1 MRILKLRLAN
11 LNSLAGEW
19 SIDFTHPAYEEAG
32 LFAITG
38 PTGVGKTTV
47 LDAICLALYGQT
59 PRLGRLSKNANEI
72 MTRRRAE
79 CLAELVFESSAGRF
93 RCQWS
98 QHRSR
103 KKASG
108 ELQAPRHELVDDISG
123 RVLESSTLKTQAAI
137 ESRVGMDFSQFTR
150 AMLLSQGAFAAFLQ
164 AEPSQ
169 RAALLEKITAADVY
183 GAISMRTHERR
194 RMELEKIRAL
204 EQELKAVQEDWEN
217 PAELKSQRE
226 ALAERLKNLQRTIDE
241 NAEAARWRERLDSLE
256 RKAAEAAERWGRLE
270 LRLNEFK
277 PLAEKIR
284 RGRLARPAQA
294 FYSQYQR
301 SEAQWRDLDSKL
313 ASEAAREAGLKAELA
328 RRQSQAER
336 AAAEYTGLK
345 ARLEAARPLWRSLGE
360 TERRFGEARRLLRG
374 ELEAWAAQRRQTLSW
389 RARQSAEG
397 ALEPREIQKRL
408 EAQKELMASLKAEFK
423 LMSLKRD
430 QALAAA
436 ALAERRAQLQ
446 EGQPCPLCGALEHPY
461 CADAPAA
468 SMEIEASWRRLQ
480 RELELAQR
488 RESALAAQ
496 RAAIDSEA
504 QSAAERLQ
512 REEELLAAARQRL
525 RAVAGESRRRRR
537 EYGQVRAEAGALPSE
552 ETLSAAARRAEGR
565 AAAAERD
572 FQSVWGESL
581 AFAARLE
588 ELRRQKSELQRRREL
603 DAQSFQEALAQA
615 GLAGE
620 AEYLAAALPHQEL
633 ERLEDEERKL
643 AEERGALLEL
653 QRELSQRLAEER
665 GLALSSE
672 PLAELKR
679 RAEAG
684 RSELAEAQRRMGAL
698 EQALRR
704 AEANDLKRRELAAAL
719 AAARK
724 EGLVWDS
731 LHELIGS
738 HDGKKFRDYAQS
750 LAFAALV
757 AQANKQLSGL
767 SDRYRLAADPRQAL
781 ELLVIDEY
789 QGGEIRSTK
798 NLSGGESF
806 LVSLALALG
815 LSKLSSRRA
824 RVDSLFL
831 DEGFGSLDEDALEA
845 ALDTLAGLKKD
856 GKLIGVISHVPAV
869 TERLGVRIRVFSR
882 GGAFSALKGPGVS
895 CEASDERPLLPGGPE
910 SDKF

>member
-1 MRILKLRLAN
+1 MKILKLRLAN

-38 PTGVGKTTV
+38 PTGVGKTTI

-59 PRLGRLSKNANEI
+59 PRLGRLSKNTNEI

-79 CLAELVFESSAGRF
+79 CLAELVFETSAGRF

-108 ELQAPRHELVDDISG
+108 ELQPPRHELVEDISG

-137 ESRVGMDFSQFTR
+137 EGRVGMDFSQFTR
-150 AMLLSQGAFAAFLQ
+150 SMMLSQGAFAAFLQ

-169 RAALLEKITAADVY
+169 RATLLEKITAVDVY
-183 GAISMRTHERR
+183 GLISMRTHDRR
-194 RMELEKIRAL
+194 RREAEKIQAL
-204 EQELKAVQEDWEN
+204 EQELKVVEEEWED
-217 PAELKSQRE
+217 PAELKSQSE
-226 ALAERLKNLQRTIDE
+226 ALAERLKNLQKTTEE
-241 NAEAARWRERLDSLE
+241 NERAALWRETLDSLE
-256 RKAAEAAERWGRLE
+256 HKAAEAAGRWGRLE
-270 LRLNEFK
+270 LRFNEFK

-301 SEAQWRDLDSKL
+301 SESQWRDLDFKL
-313 ASEAAREAGLKAELA
+313 ASEAAREAGLKMELA
-328 RRQSQAER
+328 QRQSQAER
-336 AAAEYTGLK
+336 AAVEYTALK
-345 ARLEAARPLWRSLGE
+345 ARLEAARPLWRNLGE
-360 TERRFGEARRLLRG
+360 AERRFGETRRLLGG
-374 ELEAWAAQRRQTLSW
+374 ELEAWAAQSRQTMSW
-389 RARQSAEG
+389 RARQSSEG
-397 ALEPREIQKRL
+397 ASELRETQKRL
-408 EAQKELMASLKAEFK
+408 EAQKELLTSLRAEFQ
-423 LMSLKRD
+423 LLSLRRD
-430 QALAAA
+430 QTLAAA
-436 ALAERRAQLQ
+436 ALAERRALLQ
-446 EGQPCPLCGALEHPY
+446 KGQPCPLCGALEHPY
-461 CADAPAA
+461 CAEAPVA
-468 SMEIEASWRRLQ
+468 STEIEDSWRRLQ
-480 RELELAQR
+480 RELERAQR
-488 RESALAAQ
+488 QESALAAQ
-496 RAAIDSEA
+496 RAAVGSEA
-504 QSAAERLQ
+504 QSAADRLR
-512 REEELLAAARQRL
+512 REEELLEAARQRL
-525 RAVAGESRRRRR
+525 RAVAGESRKLRR
-537 EYGQVRAEAGALPSE
+537 EYKRWRAAAGVLESE
-552 ETLSAAARRAEGR
+552 ETLSAAVRRAEGR
-565 AAAAERD
+565 AVAAERK
-572 FQSVWGESL
+572 FQSVRGESL

-588 ELRRQKSELQRRREL
+588 ELKRQKSELQRRLEL
-603 DAQSFQEALAQA
+603 DAQSFQDALAQA

-620 AEYLAAALPHQEL
+620 ADYLAAALSHQEL

-643 AEERGALLEL
+643 AEERSALLEL
-653 QRELSQRLAEER
+653 QRELAQRLAEER
-665 GLALSSE
+665 GRALSQE

-679 RAEAG
+679 RAAAG
-684 RSELAEAQRRMGAL
+684 RSELAEAQREMGAL
-698 EQALRR
+698 ERAMRQ
-704 AEANDLKRRELAAAL
+704 AEANDLKRRELLVAL
-719 AAARK
+719 EAGKK

-767 SDRYRLAADPRQAL
+767 SDRYRLLADPRQAL

-845 ALDTLAGLKKD
+845 ALDTLAGLKRD

-869 TERLGVRIRVFSR
+869 TERLGVRIRVFSC
-882 GGAFSALKGPGVS
+882 GGAFSALQGPGVN
-895 CEASDERPLLPGGPE
+895 CERLD
-910 SDKF
+910 